1 MAALLDRCRRSPLAS
16 CWLHDAEGRTEEPFA
31 LVLDHGIVNGIID
44 YMGRGEDGLWQLV
57 DYKTDQGATLDR
69 YRLQLELYAL
79 YLESLFP
86 GQPEYRA
93 VLYLV
98 DRDQTEVLHLDSQA
112 LATVR
117 ERANDLLAQLV
128 RARPRL

>member
-1 MAALLDRCRRSPLAS
+1 MDAPLTNAIPQIET
-16 CWLHDAEGRTEEPFA
+16 LAR
-31 LVLDHGIVNGIID
+31 
-44 YMGRGEDGLWQLV
+44 Q
-57 DYKTDQGATLDR
+57 TLDR

-79 YLESLFP
+79 CLESLFP
-86 GQPEYRA
+86 GRPEYRA

-128 RARPRL
+128 RARPRP